1 MRAGIL
7 RTNAN
12 ISVLVN
18 SLVGS
23 NAGGDWPASLE
34 RNMMQAGEY
43 QFDVLEI
50 GAGEKLAI
58 MIRCWIVRVLGGES
72 D

>member
-43 QFDVLEI
+43 QFDVL
-50 GAGEKLAI
+50 
-58 MIRCWIVRVLGGES
+58 
-72 D
+72 